1 MRLTSEVGYAL
12 ACPPNIHRL
21 RSPRSIRIVAAVG
34 VAATVLAAQTPA
46 GIAPERQPDYQAL
59 SSAVRTLRRTATG
72 EALTSQADKL
82 IADSASGIPRG
93 EARRKLANAWVLLQ
107 GKSWD
112 AKQEYQWSL
121 ALRPDAVVADS
132 SLPFMTRL
140 TQTYPATYK
149 GTEALKIRVSL
160 SHNND
165 DKMVRQI
172 GVFDLPASDLI
183 EQPFGIYANLDGVS
197 DGTYLVHAEVMDGGN
212 LVAAVVSPLAVVK
225 GITRDHATVE
235 HRLSLI
241 QGHDGAKASVRYPYV
256 LAETVNM
263 GRRHL
268 NDADFGL
275 PYQPQPPYDFAAGVV
290 SSNSFL
296 RSLEAG
302 KDPLYRAKGDHERH
316 YWFEDAGEMMA
327 YHVYAPLKWD
337 GRSKL
342 PMVLVLHGNTRDQD
356 YYFDRD
362 DHILAKLAEQHG
374 YLVVCPMGYRP
385 SAGWG
390 ANSLNRPP
398 ANAASGAAAGRGGF
412 AADPSRLR
420 QGELSEKDALNV
432 LDLVTKEYP
441 VDPGRIYLFG
451 HSSGGAGTWYMGEKY
466 AEKWTAMAASAAATR
481 PAGFPFDRL
490 KGMPILICHGDQDD
504 EVPVASSRNM
514 VKAAKEAGLDP
525 QYLEVPGATHLT
537 IVALVE
543 PKVFEFFDQHPHKS
557 STAATGVKPADAGA
571 ARR

>member
-1 MRLTSEVGYAL
+1 MPLTPRNAGGLCRRCFSLAACLPRL
-12 ACPPNIHRL
+12 
-21 RSPRSIRIVAAVG
+21 IRIAAAG
-34 VAATVLAAQTPA
+34 CVAATVLAAQTPA
-46 GIAPERQPDYQAL
+46 PALAPERQPDYQAL

-72 EALTSQADKL
+72 EVLTAQADKL
-82 IADSASGIPRG
+82 IADSGSGIPRG
-93 EARRKLANAWVLLQ
+93 EARRKLANAWVLLK
-107 GKSWD
+107 GGSWD

-140 TQTYPATYK
+140 TQTYPASYK
-149 GTEALKIRVSL
+149 GTEALKVRASL
-160 SHNND
+160 SLND
-165 DKMVRQI
+165 EKVVRQI

-183 EQPFGIYANLDGVS
+183 EQPFGIYANLDGVP
-197 DGTYLVHAEVMDGGN
+197 DGSYLVHADVMDGGN
-212 LVAAVVSPLAVVK
+212 LVATVVTPLAVVK
-225 GITRDHATVE
+225 GITRDHAAIE
-235 HRLSLI
+235 RRLSLI
-241 QGHDGAKASVRYPYV
+241 QGRDGAKASVRYPYV

-275 PYQPQPPYDFAAGVV
+275 PFQPQPPYDFAAGVV
-290 SSNSFL
+290 SSNSIL
-296 RSLEAG
+296 KSLEAG
-302 KDPLYRAKGDHERH
+302 KDPLFRAKGDHERY
-316 YWFEDAGEMMA
+316 YWFEEAGEMMA

-337 GRSKL
+337 GKSKL

-390 ANSLNRPP
+390 ANSLNRAPTNV
-398 ANAASGAAAGRGGF
+398 ATGATAGRGGF
-412 AADPSRLR
+412 AADPSRQR

-441 VDPGRIYLFG
+441 IDPGRVYLFG

-466 AEKWTAMAASAAATR
+466 AEKWTAIAASAAATR

-525 QYLEVPGATHLT
+525 HYLEVPGATHLT

-543 PKVFEFFDQHPHKS
+543 PKVFEFFDQHVGQASRPVHL
-557 STAATGVKPADAGA
+557 AI
-571 ARR
+571 R

>member
-1 MRLTSEVGYAL
+1 VGHAL
-12 ACPPNIHRL
+12 AC
-21 RSPRSIRIVAAVG
+21 RSIRIVAA
-34 VAATVLAAQTPA
+34 ASLAVTILGAQTPA
-46 GIAPERQPDYQAL
+46 PGIAPERQPDYQAL
-59 SSAVRTLRRTATG
+59 SSAVRALRRAATG
-72 EALTSQADKL
+72 EALTAQADKL
-82 IADSASGIPRG
+82 IADSGSGIPRG
-93 EARRKLANAWVLLQ
+93 EARRKLANAWVLLK
-107 GKSWD
+107 GGSWD

-132 SLPFMTRL
+132 SLPFMVRL
-140 TQTYPATYK
+140 AQTYPASYK

-160 SHNND
+160 SHND
-165 DKMVRQI
+165 EKEVRQI
-172 GVFDLPASDLI
+172 GIFDLPAADLI
-183 EQPFGIYANLDGVS
+183 EQPFGMYANLDGVP
-197 DGTYLVHAEVMDGGN
+197 DGAYLVRAEAMDGGN
-212 LVAAVVSPLAVVK
+212 LVATVVSPLAVVK
-225 GITRDHATVE
+225 GITRDHAAIE
-235 HRLSLI
+235 RRLSPI
-241 QGHDGAKASVRYPYV
+241 QGHEGAKASVRYPYV

-263 GRRHL
+263 GRRRL

-290 SSNSFL
+290 SSNSL
-296 RSLEAG
+296 LKSLEAG
-302 KDPLYRAKGDHERH
+302 KDLLYRAKGDHERY

-337 GRSKL
+337 GKSKL

-398 ANAASGAAAGRGGF
+398 ANAANVAASGRGGF

-441 VDPGRIYLFG
+441 VDPSRIYLFG
-451 HSSGGAGTWYMGEKY
+451 HSSGGAGTWYLGEKY
-466 AEKWTAMAASAAATR
+466 AEKWAAMAASAAATR

-514 VKAAKEAGLDP
+514 VKAAKDAGLDP

-543 PKVFEFFDQHPHKS
+543 PKVFEFFDGHPHKT
-557 STAATGVKPADAGA
+557 STAATGVKLPNAGA
-571 ARR
+571 ARH